1 MKRNYKLYLS
11 LIILILWIVFIF
23 NNSLQVASISSDQSS
38 FVKEVIN
45 LILSY
50 LPFMDGFEL
59 SSFIIR
65 KLAHMFEFFILALLS
80 FNVIIQT
87 RYYKKTY
94 DYEIVLIQLL
104 FCLLIAGVDETIQ
117 VFVPGRAG
125 MFSDV
130 LIDLSGSLIMVM
142 LIKISYLI
150 RGYKA

>member
-1 MKRNYKLYLS
+1 
-11 LIILILWIVFIF
+11 
-23 NNSLQVASISSDQSS
+23 
-38 FVKEVIN
+38 
-45 LILSY
+45 
-50 LPFMDGFEL
+50 MDGFEL

-150 RGYKA
+150 RGYKAWLLNNQYYISLIS